1 MFRRLI
7 AAPVTE
13 PAGLLDVELVSE
25 VEQKTVNL
33 LQEIKRLTGGA
44 GDEATIAQEI
54 RQELEAILQLPVL
67 ESRFPLP
74 KSRKYK
80 SAVKLLNTHLDED
93 TLTWGTLF
101 GWCCVHSLGKLFG
114 GAGYEQQSRSW
125 IDEWLLGKII
135 AGVLQDLG
143 LDEASAWRGVAIV
156 KLLTAHARWFEM
168 ELPKPKRA
176 YQVVQAILGDDEI
189 QRLLQVNRHQG
200 VLWFNK
206 EAFERLLWWM
216 LSLAVI
222 EETSAAHRLE
232 PQRPAVEVAQ
242 AIVEHYD
249 IVKKLQQ
256 AEKKSGYQVE
266 KLLEAVKVEPRPWH
280 SPQSEPPKRQD
291 GSSRRP

>member
-1 MFRRLI
+1 MAR
-7 AAPVTE
+7 
-13 PAGLLDVELVSE
+13 
-25 VEQKTVNL
+25 
-33 LQEIKRLTGGA
+33 
-44 GDEATIAQEI
+44 ATKLAIAQEI

-80 SAVKLLNTHLDED
+80 SAVKLLNTHLDD
-93 TLTWGTLF
+93 DALTWSSLF
-101 GWCCVHSLGKLFG
+101 GWCFVHSLGKLLG
-114 GAGYEQQSRSW
+114 EAGYEQQSRSW
-125 IDEWLLGKII
+125 MDEWLLGKII

-156 KLLTAHARWFEM
+156 KLLTAHARWFET

-189 QRLLQVNRHQG
+189 QRLLQVNRYQG

-216 LSLAVI
+216 LSLAVV
-222 EETSAAHRLE
+222 EETSVAHRLE

-266 KLLEAVKVEPRPWH
+266 KLVEAAKVEPRPRR
-280 SPQSEPPKRQD
+280 SPQSEPPKRRD
-291 GSSRRP
+291 ESSRRS